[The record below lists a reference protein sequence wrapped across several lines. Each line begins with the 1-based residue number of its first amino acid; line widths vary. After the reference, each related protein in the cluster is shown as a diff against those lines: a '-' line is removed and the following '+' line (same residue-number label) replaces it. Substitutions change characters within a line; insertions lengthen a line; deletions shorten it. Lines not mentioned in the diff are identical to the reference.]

1 MQLRATAGAYAG
13 QIREYAFTAAQ
24 AALKTGAAE
33 RVSRPAPSA
42 PVRSTPP
49 PAATSAKRRT
59 R

>member
-1 MQLRATAGAYAG
+1 MRLKTTVGAYAG

-33 RVSRPAPSA
+33 RIEPAPSA
-42 PVRSTPP
+42 PVRSTPQ
-49 PAATSAKRRT
+49 PAAPSAKRRT